1 MYPKIL
7 GDEIPVGLIRWD
19 MDLFRP
25 THVQVHLDRLMKN
38 FKTLK
43 AFNPENP
50 FICPMIKANAYGHG
64 DVAVAKALSQVGCQ
78 HLGVASVEEG
88 LQLRKSHV
96 TETILVF
103 GFTGRAAAKAI
114 LEGRLTPVISDFD
127 QFTDLAL
134 AATQPF
140 DIHLKLNTGMNRL
153 GFQEKDLAGVLNV
166 LAKNEHF
173 NLVGVGTHFYS
184 GGDLAD
190 PQSGA
195 FAQDQCFRAMI
206 AKFPSKNI
214 TFHAYNS
221 AAIASLYHKRKGFRF
236 GFRPGLLVYGIDPK
250 ENLSIKPLVSPV
262 MEFKSKIVSLQQVK
276 SGDVVSY
283 GGIWQAPKDSTIG
296 IVPAGYADGVC
307 RSLSNCGEFLVKG
320 QRVPI
325 RGRVCMDYTMVDLT
339 ELKESAENLYQEEVV
354 LFGKQGDQE
363 ISVEEMARQAGR
375 IHYEVLTGISERVPR
390 IYGAKG

>member
-1 MYPKIL
+1 
-7 GDEIPVGLIRWD
+7 
-19 MDLFRP
+19 MDLLRP
-25 THVQVHLDRLMKN
+25 THVHIHLDRLMEN
-38 FKTLK
+38 FKTLQ
-43 AFNPENP
+43 AFNPENS

-64 DVAVAKALSQVGCQ
+64 DVAVAKALSQVGCL

-88 LQLRKSHV
+88 MQLRKNHI

-114 LEGRLTPVISDFD
+114 LEAQLTPVISDFD

-134 AATQPF
+134 AATKPF

-153 GFQEKDLAGVLNV
+153 GFQERDLPGVLNV
-166 LAKNEHF
+166 LAKNDNF
-173 NLVGVGTHFYS
+173 NLVGVGTHFFA

-190 PQSGA
+190 QQSAA
-195 FAQDQCFRAMI
+195 FAQNECFKRMI
-206 AKFPSKNI
+206 ARFPSKNI

-221 AAIASLYHKRKGFRF
+221 AAIASLYKNRKDFKF

-262 MEFKSKIVSLQQVK
+262 MEFKSKIVSLQEVK

-283 GGIWQAPKDSTIG
+283 GGIWQASKDSIIG

-339 ELKESAENLYQEEVV
+339 ELKEFQETLYEEEVV

-363 ISVEEMARQAGR
+363 ISAEEMALTAGR